1 MIEKNFSQIKYKFI
15 KYKNPLKNIK
25 FTLNLN
31 NPKMNQD
38 LIDQFN
44 YYYNKSEEQSFLQFK
59 YENKDSNFLS
69 QFMLYSNKC
78 EEIIKSLEEKDI
90 ESSLNNLKNTI
101 MEMTSKLNETT
112 HIMKDIK
119 KDDIQPI
126 PIQNLEN
133 FEKYYAEE
141 EEKIIQSINE
151 NLAKI
156 KQNTYNKEYEMLSKA
171 KKINNSKK
179 NELKLQQLKNTLTE
193 NLKTFNYSIKEKNSK
208 IVAIENK
215 KNSLNNN
222 RMKIEKLKEE
232 YNLNSERMTTEIA
245 NNEKCQKEID
255 LLLEQIKELK
265 KEENQEN
272 DNKGKLKE
280 LRDELDKTKE
290 NNAVEI
296 SELKSKEDE
305 KRKTLDEKSRNIFA
319 LSFMCYFLGY
329 KINKI
334 NDMNNINLFLKQKLG
349 KLKELST
356 KLGIKSAKVQDET
369 NKIENRMIKY
379 QMLLQRTGIDLM

>member
-1 MIEKNFSQIKYKFI
+1 
-15 KYKNPLKNIK
+15 
-25 FTLNLN
+25 
-31 NPKMNQD
+31 MNQD
-38 LIDQFN
+38 IIDQVN

-59 YENKDSNFLS
+59 SENKDSNFLS

-112 HIMKDIK
+112 NIMKELK
-119 KDDIQPI
+119 KNEPGGVGVDHLQ
-126 PIQNLEN
+126 N
-133 FEKYYAEE
+133 FEKYYSEE
-141 EEKIIQSINE
+141 EEKILKSINE

-156 KQNTYNKEYEMLSKA
+156 KRNTYNKEFEMLSKA
-171 KKINNSKK
+171 KKINNSKR

-193 NLKTFNYSIKEKNSK
+193 QLKSFQYSIKEKNSK
-208 IVAIENK
+208 IHTIENK

-222 RMKIEKLKEE
+222 KMKIEKLKEE

-255 LLLEQIKELK
+255 LLLNEIKELK
-265 KEENQEN
+265 KEEAQ
-272 DNKGKLKE
+272 DNKAEEKIKEQKDMLQKLK
-280 LRDELDKTKE
+280 DE
-290 NNAVEI
+290 NALEMTQ
-296 SELKSKEDE
+296 LKLQQDE
-305 KRKTLDEKSRNIFA
+305 KNKILNDKRKGIFVMVI
-319 LSFMCYFLGY
+319 LCYSLGY

-334 NDMNNINLFLKQKLG
+334 NDLNNVNLFLRQKLG

-356 KLGIKSAKVQDET
+356 KLGIKSAQVQDET
-369 NKIENRMIKY
+369 NKVDKRFIKY
-379 QMLLQRTGIDLM
+379 QMFLQRSGIDLI

>member
-1 MIEKNFSQIKYKFI
+1 
-15 KYKNPLKNIK
+15 
-25 FTLNLN
+25 
-31 NPKMNQD
+31 MNQD
-38 LIDQFN
+38 IIDQVN

-59 YENKDSNFLS
+59 SENKDSNFLS

-112 HIMKDIK
+112 NIMKELK
-119 KDDIQPI
+119 KNEQKETSVDTLQ
-126 PIQNLEN
+126 N
-133 FEKYYAEE
+133 FEKYYSEE
-141 EEKIIQSINE
+141 EEKILKNINE

-156 KQNTYNKEYEMLSKA
+156 KRNTYNKEFEMLSKA
-171 KKINNSKK
+171 KKINNSKR

-193 NLKTFNYSIKEKNSK
+193 QLKSFQYSIKEKNSK
-208 IVAIENK
+208 IHTIENK

-222 RMKIEKLKEE
+222 KMKIEKLKEE

-255 LLLEQIKELK
+255 ILLNEIKELQK
-265 KEENQEN
+265 GESQ
-272 DNKGKLKE
+272 DNKVEEKIKEQKDMLQKLK
-280 LRDELDKTKE
+280 DE
-290 NNAVEI
+290 NALAL
-296 SELKSKEDE
+296 SQLKIQQDE
-305 KRKTLDEKSRNIFA
+305 KNKSLESKRKGILVMVF
-319 LSFMCYFLGY
+319 LCYSLGY

-334 NDMNNINLFLKQKLG
+334 NDVNNVNVSLRQKLG

-356 KLGIKSAKVQDET
+356 KLGIKSAQVQDET
-369 NKIENRMIKY
+369 NKVDKRFIKY
-379 QMLLQRTGIDLM
+379 QIFLQRAGIDLI

>member
-1 MIEKNFSQIKYKFI
+1 
-15 KYKNPLKNIK
+15 
-25 FTLNLN
+25 
-31 NPKMNQD
+31 MNQD

-59 YENKDSNFLS
+59 SENKDSNFLS

-112 HIMKDIK
+112 HIMKDLK

-222 RMKIEKLKEE
+222 KMKIEKLKEE

-272 DNKGKLKE
+272 DNKEKLKE

>member
-1 MIEKNFSQIKYKFI
+1 
-15 KYKNPLKNIK
+15 
-25 FTLNLN
+25 
-31 NPKMNQD
+31 MNQD
-38 LIDQFN
+38 IIDQVN

-59 YENKDSNFLS
+59 SENKDSNFLS

-112 HIMKDIK
+112 NIMKELK
-119 KDDIQPI
+119 KNEQGGVGVDHL
-126 PIQNLEN
+126 QN
-133 FEKYYAEE
+133 FQKYYSEE
-141 EEKIIQSINE
+141 EEKILKSINE

-156 KQNTYNKEYEMLSKA
+156 KRNTYNKEFEMLSKA
-171 KKINNSKK
+171 KKINNSKR

-193 NLKTFNYSIKEKNSK
+193 QLKSFQYSIKEKNSK
-208 IVAIENK
+208 IHTIENK

-222 RMKIEKLKEE
+222 KMKIEKLKEE

-255 LLLEQIKELK
+255 LLLNEIKELK
-265 KEENQEN
+265 KEEAQ
-272 DNKGKLKE
+272 DNKAEEKIKEQKDMLQKLK
-280 LRDELDKTKE
+280 DE
-290 NNAVEI
+290 NALEMTQ
-296 SELKSKEDE
+296 LKLQQDE
-305 KRKTLDEKSRNIFA
+305 KNKILNDKRKGIFVMVI
-319 LSFMCYFLGY
+319 LCYSLGY

-334 NDMNNINLFLKQKLG
+334 NDLNNVNLFLRQKLG

-356 KLGIKSAKVQDET
+356 KLGIKSAQVQDET
-369 NKIENRMIKY
+369 NKVDKRFIKY
-379 QMLLQRTGIDLM
+379 QMFLQRSGIDLI

>member
-1 MIEKNFSQIKYKFI
+1 
-15 KYKNPLKNIK
+15 
-25 FTLNLN
+25 
-31 NPKMNQD
+31 MNQD
-38 LIDQFN
+38 IIDQVN

-59 YENKDSNFLS
+59 SENKDSNFLS

-112 HIMKDIK
+112 NIMKELK
-119 KDDIQPI
+119 KNEPGGVGVDHLQ
-126 PIQNLEN
+126 N
-133 FEKYYAEE
+133 FEKYYSEE
-141 EEKIIQSINE
+141 EEKILKSINE

-156 KQNTYNKEYEMLSKA
+156 KRNTYNKEFEMLSKA
-171 KKINNSKK
+171 KKINNSKR

-193 NLKTFNYSIKEKNSK
+193 QLKSFQYSIKEKNSK
-208 IVAIENK
+208 IHTIENK

-222 RMKIEKLKEE
+222 KMKIEKLKEE

-255 LLLEQIKELK
+255 LLLNEIKELK
-265 KEENQEN
+265 KEEAQ
-272 DNKGKLKE
+272 DNKAEEKIKERKDMLQKLK
-280 LRDELDKTKE
+280 DE
-290 NNAVEI
+290 NALEMTQ
-296 SELKSKEDE
+296 LKLQQDE
-305 KRKTLDEKSRNIFA
+305 KNKILNDKRKGIFVMVI
-319 LSFMCYFLGY
+319 LCYSLGY

-334 NDMNNINLFLKQKLG
+334 NDLNNVNLFLRQKLG

-356 KLGIKSAKVQDET
+356 KLGIKSAQVQDET
-369 NKIENRMIKY
+369 NKVDKRFIKY
-379 QMLLQRTGIDLM
+379 QMFLQRSGIDLI

>member
-1 MIEKNFSQIKYKFI
+1 
-15 KYKNPLKNIK
+15 
-25 FTLNLN
+25 
-31 NPKMNQD
+31 MNQD
-38 LIDQFN
+38 IIDQVN

-59 YENKDSNFLS
+59 SENKDSNFLS

-112 HIMKDIK
+112 HIMKELK
-119 KDDIQPI
+119 KNEQKETSVDTLQ
-126 PIQNLEN
+126 N
-133 FEKYYAEE
+133 FEKYYSEE
-141 EEKIIQSINE
+141 EEKILKNINE

-156 KQNTYNKEYEMLSKA
+156 KRNTYNKEFEMLSKA
-171 KKINNSKK
+171 KKINNSKR

-193 NLKTFNYSIKEKNSK
+193 QLKSFQYSIKEKNSK
-208 IVAIENK
+208 IHTIENK

-222 RMKIEKLKEE
+222 KMKIEKLKEE

-255 LLLEQIKELK
+255 VLLNEIKELQK
-265 KEENQEN
+265 GQTQ
-272 DNKGKLKE
+272 DNKVEEKIKEQKDMLQKLK
-280 LRDELDKTKE
+280 DE
-290 NNAVEI
+290 NALAL
-296 SELKSKEDE
+296 SQLKIQQDE
-305 KRKTLDEKSRNIFA
+305 KNKSLESKRKGILVMVF
-319 LSFMCYFLGY
+319 LCYSLGY

-334 NDMNNINLFLKQKLG
+334 NDANNVNVSLRQKLG

-356 KLGIKSAKVQDET
+356 KLGIKSAQVQDET
-369 NKIENRMIKY
+369 NKVDKRFIKY
-379 QMLLQRTGIDLM
+379 QMFLQRAGIDLI

>member
-1 MIEKNFSQIKYKFI
+1 
-15 KYKNPLKNIK
+15 
-25 FTLNLN
+25 
-31 NPKMNQD
+31 MNQD
-38 LIDQFN
+38 IIDQVN

-59 YENKDSNFLS
+59 SENKDSNFLS

-112 HIMKDIK
+112 NIMKELK
-119 KDDIQPI
+119 KNEPGRVGVDHLQ
-126 PIQNLEN
+126 N
-133 FEKYYAEE
+133 FEKYYSEE
-141 EEKIIQSINE
+141 EEKILKSINE

-156 KQNTYNKEYEMLSKA
+156 KRNTYNKEFEMLSKA
-171 KKINNSKK
+171 KKINNSKR

-193 NLKTFNYSIKEKNSK
+193 QLKSFQYSIKEKNSK
-208 IVAIENK
+208 IHTIENK

-222 RMKIEKLKEE
+222 KMKIEKLKEE

-255 LLLEQIKELK
+255 LLLNEIKELK
-265 KEENQEN
+265 KEEAQ
-272 DNKGKLKE
+272 DNKAEEKIKEQKDMLQKLK
-280 LRDELDKTKE
+280 DE
-290 NNAVEI
+290 NALEMTQ
-296 SELKSKEDE
+296 LKLQQDE
-305 KRKTLDEKSRNIFA
+305 KNKILNDKRKGIFVMVI
-319 LSFMCYFLGY
+319 LCYSLGY

-334 NDMNNINLFLKQKLG
+334 NDLNNVNLFLRQKLG

-356 KLGIKSAKVQDET
+356 KLGIKSAQVQDET
-369 NKIENRMIKY
+369 NKVDKRFIKY
-379 QMLLQRTGIDLM
+379 QMFLQRSGIDLI

>member
-1 MIEKNFSQIKYKFI
+1 
-15 KYKNPLKNIK
+15 
-25 FTLNLN
+25 
-31 NPKMNQD
+31 MNQD
-38 LIDQFN
+38 IIDQVN

-59 YENKDSNFLS
+59 SENKDSNFLS

-112 HIMKDIK
+112 HIMKELK
-119 KDDIQPI
+119 KNEQKETSVDTLQ
-126 PIQNLEN
+126 N
-133 FEKYYAEE
+133 FEKYYSEE
-141 EEKIIQSINE
+141 EEKILKNINE

-156 KQNTYNKEYEMLSKA
+156 KRNTYNKEFEMLSKA
-171 KKINNSKK
+171 KKINNSKR

-193 NLKTFNYSIKEKNSK
+193 QLKSFQYSIKEKNSK
-208 IVAIENK
+208 IHTIENK

-222 RMKIEKLKEE
+222 KMKIEKLKEE

-255 LLLEQIKELK
+255 ILLNEIKELQK
-265 KEENQEN
+265 GQTQ
-272 DNKGKLKE
+272 DNKVEEKIKEQKDMLQKLKDENALE
-280 LRDELDKTKE
+280 L
-290 NNAVEI
+290 
-296 SELKSKEDE
+296 SQLKIQQDE
-305 KRKTLDEKSRNIFA
+305 KNKSLESKRKGILVMVF
-319 LSFMCYFLGY
+319 LCYSLGY

-334 NDMNNINLFLKQKLG
+334 NDANNVNVSLRQKLG

-356 KLGIKSAKVQDET
+356 KLGIKSAQVQDET
-369 NKIENRMIKY
+369 NKVDKRFIKY
-379 QMLLQRTGIDLM
+379 QIFLQRAGIDLI

>member
-1 MIEKNFSQIKYKFI
+1 
-15 KYKNPLKNIK
+15 
-25 FTLNLN
+25 
-31 NPKMNQD
+31 MNQD
-38 LIDQFN
+38 IIDQVN

-59 YENKDSNFLS
+59 SENKDSNFLS

-112 HIMKDIK
+112 HIMKELK
-119 KDDIQPI
+119 KNEQKETSVDTLQ
-126 PIQNLEN
+126 N
-133 FEKYYAEE
+133 FEKYYSEE
-141 EEKIIQSINE
+141 EEKILKNINE

-156 KQNTYNKEYEMLSKA
+156 KRNTYNKEFEMLSKA
-171 KKINNSKK
+171 KKINNSKR

-193 NLKTFNYSIKEKNSK
+193 QLKSFQYSIKEKNSK
-208 IVAIENK
+208 IHTIENK

-222 RMKIEKLKEE
+222 KMKIEKLKEE

-255 LLLEQIKELK
+255 ILLNEIKELQK
-265 KEENQEN
+265 GQTQ
-272 DNKGKLKE
+272 DNKVEEKIKEQKDMLQKLK
-280 LRDELDKTKE
+280 DE
-290 NNAVEI
+290 NALAL
-296 SELKSKEDE
+296 SQLKIQQDE
-305 KRKTLDEKSRNIFA
+305 KNKSLESKRKGILVMVF
-319 LSFMCYFLGY
+319 LCYSLGY

-334 NDMNNINLFLKQKLG
+334 NDANNVNVSLRQKLG

-356 KLGIKSAKVQDET
+356 KLGIKSAQVQDET
-369 NKIENRMIKY
+369 NKVDKRFIKY
-379 QMLLQRTGIDLM
+379 QMFLQRAGIDLI

>member
-1 MIEKNFSQIKYKFI
+1 
-15 KYKNPLKNIK
+15 
-25 FTLNLN
+25 
-31 NPKMNQD
+31 MNQD
-38 LIDQFN
+38 LIDQLN

-59 YENKDSNFLS
+59 SENKDSNFLS

-101 MEMTSKLNETT
+101 MEMTSKLNDTT
-112 HIMKDIK
+112 HIMKDLK
-119 KDDIQPI
+119 KNDIQPI
-126 PIQNLEN
+126 PIENLEN

-272 DNKGKLKE
+272 DNKEKLKE

>member
-1 MIEKNFSQIKYKFI
+1 
-15 KYKNPLKNIK
+15 
-25 FTLNLN
+25 
-31 NPKMNQD
+31 MNQD
-38 LIDQFN
+38 IIDQVN

-59 YENKDSNFLS
+59 SENKDSNFLS

-112 HIMKDIK
+112 HIMKELK
-119 KDDIQPI
+119 KNEQKETSVDTLQ
-126 PIQNLEN
+126 N
-133 FEKYYAEE
+133 FEKYYSEE
-141 EEKIIQSINE
+141 EEKILKNINE

-156 KQNTYNKEYEMLSKA
+156 KRNTYNKEFEMLSKA
-171 KKINNSKK
+171 KKINNSKR

-193 NLKTFNYSIKEKNSK
+193 QLKSFQYSIKEKNSK
-208 IVAIENK
+208 IHTIENK

-222 RMKIEKLKEE
+222 KMKIEKLKEE

-255 LLLEQIKELK
+255 VLLNEIKELQK
-265 KEENQEN
+265 GQTQ
-272 DNKGKLKE
+272 DNKVEEKIKEQKDMLQKLK
-280 LRDELDKTKE
+280 DE
-290 NNAVEI
+290 NALAL
-296 SELKSKEDE
+296 SQLKIQQDE
-305 KRKTLDEKSRNIFA
+305 KNKSLESKRKGILVMVF
-319 LSFMCYFLGY
+319 LCYSLGY

-334 NDMNNINLFLKQKLG
+334 NDVNNVNVSLRQKLG

-356 KLGIKSAKVQDET
+356 KLGIKSAQVQDET
-369 NKIENRMIKY
+369 NKVDKRFIKY
-379 QMLLQRTGIDLM
+379 QMFLQRAGIDLI

>member
-1 MIEKNFSQIKYKFI
+1 
-15 KYKNPLKNIK
+15 
-25 FTLNLN
+25 
-31 NPKMNQD
+31 MNQE
-38 LIDQFN
+38 LIDQVN

-59 YENKDSNFLS
+59 SENKDSNFLS

-90 ESSLNNLKNTI
+90 ESSLTQLKNTI

-112 HIMKDIK
+112 NIMKDLK
-119 KDDIQPI
+119 NNGLGLGVENTP
-126 PIQNLEN
+126 NLEI
-133 FEKYYAEE
+133 FQKYYTEE
-141 EEKIIQSINE
+141 EEKILKSINE

-156 KQNTYNKEYEMLSKA
+156 KRNTYNKEYEMLSKA

-179 NELKLQQLKNTLTE
+179 SELKLQQLKNTLTE
-193 NLKTFNYSIKEKNSK
+193 NLKTFKYSIKEKNAK

-222 RMKIEKLKEE
+222 KMKIEKLKEE

-255 LLLEQIKELK
+255 SLLEQIKDLK
-265 KEENQEN
+265 KGENQEN
-272 DNKGKLKE
+272 ESEEKLKE
-280 LRDELDKTKE
+280 ETNILEKLKE
-290 NNAVEI
+290 ANALEI
-296 SELKSKEDE
+296 NELKVKEDE
-305 KRKTLDEKSRNIFA
+305 QRKILSDKSKNIFA
-319 LSFMCYFLGY
+319 MIFLCYLLGY

-334 NDMNNINLFLKQKLG
+334 NDMNNINLFLRQKLE

-356 KLGIKSAKVQDET
+356 KLGIKSAQVQDET
-369 NKIENRMIKY
+369 NKIDSRFIKY
-379 QMLLQRTGIDLM
+379 QMLLQRTGIDLI

>member
-1 MIEKNFSQIKYKFI
+1 
-15 KYKNPLKNIK
+15 
-25 FTLNLN
+25 
-31 NPKMNQD
+31 MNQD
-38 LIDQFN
+38 LIDQLN

-59 YENKDSNFLS
+59 SENKDSNFLS

-112 HIMKDIK
+112 HIMKDLK

-141 EEKIIQSINE
+141 EEKIIQSFNE

-222 RMKIEKLKEE
+222 KMKIEKLKEE

-272 DNKGKLKE
+272 DNKEKLKE

-369 NKIENRMIKY
+369 NKIENRTIKY

>member
-1 MIEKNFSQIKYKFI
+1 
-15 KYKNPLKNIK
+15 
-25 FTLNLN
+25 
-31 NPKMNQD
+31 MNQD
-38 LIDQFN
+38 LIDQLN

-59 YENKDSNFLS
+59 SENKDSNFLS

-112 HIMKDIK
+112 HIMKDLK
-119 KDDIQPI
+119 KEDIQPI

-133 FEKYYAEE
+133 FEKYYSEE
-141 EEKIIQSINE
+141 EAKIIQSINE

-156 KQNTYNKEYEMLSKA
+156 KKNTYNKEYEMLSKA

-222 RMKIEKLKEE
+222 KMKIEKLKEE

-255 LLLEQIKELK
+255 VLLEQIKELK
-265 KEENQEN
+265 NGENQEKE
-272 DNKGKLKE
+272 NKEKLKE
-280 LRDELDKTKE
+280 LRDELEKLKE
-290 NNAVEI
+290 SNAIEI
-296 SELKSKEDE
+296 SELKLKEDE
-305 KRKTLDEKSRNIFA
+305 KRKTLDDKSRSIFA
-319 LSFMCYFLGY
+319 MSFMCYFLGY

>member
-1 MIEKNFSQIKYKFI
+1 
-15 KYKNPLKNIK
+15 
-25 FTLNLN
+25 
-31 NPKMNQD
+31 MNQD

-59 YENKDSNFLS
+59 SENKDSNFLS

-112 HIMKDIK
+112 NIMKDLK
-119 KDDIQPI
+119 KEDIQPI

-141 EEKIIQSINE
+141 EAKIIQSINE

-156 KQNTYNKEYEMLSKA
+156 KKNTYNKEYEMLSKA

-179 NELKLQQLKNTLTE
+179 NELKLQQLKNSLTE

-222 RMKIEKLKEE
+222 KMKIEKLKEE

-255 LLLEQIKELK
+255 VLLEQIKE
-265 KEENQEN
+265 
-272 DNKGKLKE
+272 
-280 LRDELDKTKE
+280 
-290 NNAVEI
+290 
-296 SELKSKEDE
+296 
-305 KRKTLDEKSRNIFA
+305 
-319 LSFMCYFLGY
+319 
-329 KINKI
+329 
-334 NDMNNINLFLKQKLG
+334 
-349 KLKELST
+349 
-356 KLGIKSAKVQDET
+356 
-369 NKIENRMIKY
+369 
-379 QMLLQRTGIDLM
+379 

>member
-1 MIEKNFSQIKYKFI
+1 
-15 KYKNPLKNIK
+15 
-25 FTLNLN
+25 
-31 NPKMNQD
+31 MNQD

-59 YENKDSNFLS
+59 SENKDSNFLS

-112 HIMKDIK
+112 HIMKDLK
-119 KDDIQPI
+119 KEDIQPI

-133 FEKYYAEE
+133 FEKYYSEE
-141 EEKIIQSINE
+141 EAKIIQSINE

-156 KQNTYNKEYEMLSKA
+156 KKNTYNKEYEMLSKA

-222 RMKIEKLKEE
+222 KMKIEKLKEE

-255 LLLEQIKELK
+255 VLLEQIKELK
-265 KEENQEN
+265 NGETQEKE
-272 DNKGKLKE
+272 NKEKLKE
-280 LRDELDKTKE
+280 LRDELEKLKE
-290 NNAVEI
+290 SNAIEI
-296 SELKSKEDE
+296 SELKLKEDE
-305 KRKTLDEKSRNIFA
+305 KRKTLDDKSRSIFA
-319 LSFMCYFLGY
+319 MSFLCYFLGY

-369 NKIENRMIKY
+369 NKIENRTIKY

>member
-1 MIEKNFSQIKYKFI
+1 
-15 KYKNPLKNIK
+15 
-25 FTLNLN
+25 
-31 NPKMNQD
+31 MNQD
-38 LIDQFN
+38 LIDQVN

-59 YENKDSNFLS
+59 SENKDSNFLS

-90 ESSLNNLKNTI
+90 ESSLTKLKNTI

-112 HIMKDIK
+112 HIMKDVKNSPQGLGI
-119 KDDIQPI
+119 I

-133 FEKYYAEE
+133 FQKYYTEE
-141 EEKIIQSINE
+141 EEKIIKRINE

-156 KQNTYNKEYEMLSKA
+156 KRNTYNKEYEMLSKA
-171 KKINNSKK
+171 KKINNSKR

-193 NLKTFNYSIKEKNSK
+193 NLKAFKYSIKEKNEK
-208 IVAIENK
+208 IVAIDNK
-215 KNSLNNN
+215 KHSLDNNK
-222 RMKIEKLKEE
+222 MKIEKLKEE

-255 LLLEQIKELK
+255 SLLEEIKELK
-265 KEENQEN
+265 NGEDKGKENEEKLKEQRESLEKLKEENAIEIN
-272 DNKGKLKE
+272 ELKLKE
-280 LRDELDKTKE
+280 E
-290 NNAVEI
+290 
-296 SELKSKEDE
+296 E
-305 KRKTLDEKSRNIFA
+305 KRKTLDERSKDIFA
-319 LSFMCYFLGY
+319 MTFMCYFLGY

-334 NDMNNINLFLKQKLG
+334 NDMNNINLFLRQKLG

-356 KLGIKSAKVQDET
+356 KLGIKSAQVQDET
-369 NKIENRMIKY
+369 NKIDNRFIKY

>member
-1 MIEKNFSQIKYKFI
+1 
-15 KYKNPLKNIK
+15 
-25 FTLNLN
+25 
-31 NPKMNQD
+31 MNQD
-38 LIDQFN
+38 IIDQVN

-59 YENKDSNFLS
+59 SENKDSNFLS

-112 HIMKDIK
+112 NIMKELK
-119 KDDIQPI
+119 KNEPGGVGVDHLQ
-126 PIQNLEN
+126 N
-133 FEKYYAEE
+133 FEKYYSEE
-141 EEKIIQSINE
+141 EEKILKSIDE

-156 KQNTYNKEYEMLSKA
+156 KRNTYNKEFEMLSKA
-171 KKINNSKK
+171 KKINNSKR

-193 NLKTFNYSIKEKNSK
+193 QLKSFQYSIKEKNSK
-208 IVAIENK
+208 IHTIENK

-222 RMKIEKLKEE
+222 KMKIEKLKEE

-255 LLLEQIKELK
+255 LLLNEIKELK
-265 KEENQEN
+265 KEEAQ
-272 DNKGKLKE
+272 DNKAEEKIKEQKDMLQKLK
-280 LRDELDKTKE
+280 DE
-290 NNAVEI
+290 NALEMTQ
-296 SELKSKEDE
+296 LKLQQDE
-305 KRKTLDEKSRNIFA
+305 KNKILNDKRKGIFVMVI
-319 LSFMCYFLGY
+319 LCYSLGY

-334 NDMNNINLFLKQKLG
+334 NDLNNVNLFLRQKLG

-356 KLGIKSAKVQDET
+356 KLGIKSAQVQDET
-369 NKIENRMIKY
+369 NKVDKRFIKY
-379 QMLLQRTGIDLM
+379 QMFLQRSGIDLI

>member
-1 MIEKNFSQIKYKFI
+1 
-15 KYKNPLKNIK
+15 
-25 FTLNLN
+25 
-31 NPKMNQD
+31 MNQD
-38 LIDQFN
+38 IIDQVN

-59 YENKDSNFLS
+59 SENKDSNFLS

-112 HIMKDIK
+112 NIMKELK
-119 KDDIQPI
+119 KNEPGGVGVDHLQ
-126 PIQNLEN
+126 N
-133 FEKYYAEE
+133 FEKYYSEE
-141 EEKIIQSINE
+141 EEKILKSINE

-156 KQNTYNKEYEMLSKA
+156 KRNTYNKEFEMLSKA
-171 KKINNSKK
+171 KKINNSKR

-193 NLKTFNYSIKEKNSK
+193 QLKSFQYSIKEKNSK
-208 IVAIENK
+208 IHTIENK

-222 RMKIEKLKEE
+222 KMKIEKLKEE

-255 LLLEQIKELK
+255 LLLNEIKELK
-265 KEENQEN
+265 KEEAQ
-272 DNKGKLKE
+272 DNKAEEKIKEQKDMLQKLK
-280 LRDELDKTKE
+280 DG
-290 NNAVEI
+290 NALEMTQ
-296 SELKSKEDE
+296 LKLQQDE
-305 KRKTLDEKSRNIFA
+305 KNKILNDKRKGIFVMVI
-319 LSFMCYFLGY
+319 LCYSLGY

-334 NDMNNINLFLKQKLG
+334 NDLNNVNLFLRQKLG

-356 KLGIKSAKVQDET
+356 KLGIKSAQVQDET
-369 NKIENRMIKY
+369 NKVDKRFIKY
-379 QMLLQRTGIDLM
+379 QMFLQRSGIDLI

>member
-1 MIEKNFSQIKYKFI
+1 MY
-15 KYKNPLKNIK
+15 
-25 FTLNLN
+25 
-31 NPKMNQD
+31 QD
-38 LIDQFN
+38 LIDQLN

-59 YENKDSNFLS
+59 SENKDSNFLS

-112 HIMKDIK
+112 HIMKDLK
-119 KDDIQPI
+119 KEDIQPI

-133 FEKYYAEE
+133 FEKYYSEE
-141 EEKIIQSINE
+141 EAKIIQSINE

-156 KQNTYNKEYEMLSKA
+156 KKNTYNKEYEMLSKA

-179 NELKLQQLKNTLTE
+179 NELKLQQLKNSLTE

-222 RMKIEKLKEE
+222 KMKIVKLKEE

-255 LLLEQIKELK
+255 VLLEQIKELK
-265 KEENQEN
+265 NGENQEKE
-272 DNKGKLKE
+272 NKEKLKE
-280 LRDELDKTKE
+280 LRDELEKLKE
-290 NNAVEI
+290 SNAIEI
-296 SELKSKEDE
+296 SELKVKEDE
-305 KRKTLDEKSRNIFA
+305 KRKTLDDKSRSIFA
-319 LSFMCYFLGY
+319 MSFLCYFLGY

-369 NKIENRMIKY
+369 NKIENRTIKY

>member
-1 MIEKNFSQIKYKFI
+1 
-15 KYKNPLKNIK
+15 
-25 FTLNLN
+25 
-31 NPKMNQD
+31 MNQD
-38 LIDQFN
+38 IIDQVN

-59 YENKDSNFLS
+59 SENKDSNFLS

-112 HIMKDIK
+112 HIMKELK
-119 KDDIQPI
+119 KNEQKETSVDTLQ
-126 PIQNLEN
+126 N
-133 FEKYYAEE
+133 FEKYYSEE
-141 EEKIIQSINE
+141 EEKILKNINE

-156 KQNTYNKEYEMLSKA
+156 KRNTYNKEFEMLSKA
-171 KKINNSKK
+171 KKINNSKR

-193 NLKTFNYSIKEKNSK
+193 QLKSFQYSIKEKNSK
-208 IVAIENK
+208 IHTIENK

-222 RMKIEKLKEE
+222 KMKIEKLKEE

-255 LLLEQIKELK
+255 ILLNEIKELQK
-265 KEENQEN
+265 GQTQ
-272 DNKGKLKE
+272 DNKVEEKIKEQKDMLQKLK
-280 LRDELDKTKE
+280 DE
-290 NNAVEI
+290 NALAL
-296 SELKSKEDE
+296 SQLKIQQDE
-305 KRKTLDEKSRNIFA
+305 KNKSLESKRKGILVMVF
-319 LSFMCYFLGY
+319 LCYSLGY

-334 NDMNNINLFLKQKLG
+334 NDANNVNVSLRQKLG

-356 KLGIKSAKVQDET
+356 KLGIKSAQVQDET
-369 NKIENRMIKY
+369 NKVDKRFIKY
-379 QMLLQRTGIDLM
+379 QIFLQRAGIDLI